1 MKSFRGLE
9 DVVRF
14 FEVVVALNSSILNL
28 KAYSLNLIL
37 CEVSEFYQLKG
48 YRIFS
53 NKQPLRLF
61 NFKALSCSAYWRT
74 TLKREGRLF

>member
-1 MKSFRGLE
+1 MKPFRGLE

-28 KAYSLNLIL
+28 KAYSLNWIL
-37 CEVSEFYQLKG
+37 CEVGEVHQLKG

-53 NKQPLRLF
+53 NKQPWRLF
-61 NFKALSCSAYWRT
+61 NFKA
-74 TLKREGRLF
+74 

>member
-1 MKSFRGLE
+1 MKPFRSLE

-14 FEVVVALNSSILNL
+14 FEVVVALNLNSSILNL
-28 KAYSLNLIL
+28 KAYSLSLIL
-37 CEVSEFYQLKG
+37 CEV

-53 NKQPLRLF
+53 NKQPWHLF
-61 NFKALSCSAYWRT
+61 NFEALSCSAYWRT